1 MLEKL
6 YEDHGATENRREK
19 NCRHCFLKDKK
30 CYNITNIMIGF
41 PKDVSEIANAFPRMG
56 PSKKSHSER
65 EHKSMNYG
73 HGLGLTNSKRGIE
86 LKLYLSNFNEK
97 EFTIKW
103 PMLNTTI
110 QKGFFKEYITFFGSP
125 IYSETKKQLNL
136 GITPYW
142 KIDESMYHNFDK
154 TYLRNFWNISMKLEQ
169 EIQSDIQ
176 MGGSAMHKFGS
187 EIPKKSPGGPHG
199 AKHSH
204 FNKATSEDDDSD
216 EGLFPRESKIKPSS
230 AHRKKYISNI
240 GVSNS
245 GASPNGRESI
255 AHKGVYLIFF
265 QKKYVNKHLLKKFDG
280 RKLGE
285 KFKTLTFAKFS
296 KITFE
301 IDDLKTWVG
310 FLNFGSNMSSL
321 SKLVYVISRWYQY
334 KEPDP
339 QKNPDWANDCF

>member
-6 YEDHGATENRREK
+6 YEDHGATENRRER

-41 PKDVSEIANAFPRMG
+41 SKDVSEIANAFPRMG
-56 PSKKSHSER
+56 PRNRSNHT
-65 EHKSMNYG
+65 EHDHKFMGYG

-86 LKLYLSNFNEK
+86 LKLYISNYTEK

-103 PMLNTTI
+103 PMLNTTV

-169 EIQSDIQ
+169 EIQTDIQ

-187 EIPKKSPGGPHG
+187 DIKKRTPGGPHG
-199 AKHSH
+199 AKLSH
-204 FNKATSEDDDSD
+204 FHKTSIEDDDSD
-216 EGLFPRESKIKPSS
+216 EGLFPSQSKKKTSS
-230 AHRKKYISNI
+230 AHQKKYLSNI
-240 GVSNS
+240 GASNS
-245 GASPNGRESI
+245 GDPSPKGRESI

-265 QKKYVNKHLLKKFDG
+265 QKKYVNKHLLK
-280 RKLGE
+280 
-285 KFKTLTFAKFS
+285 
-296 KITFE
+296 
-301 IDDLKTWVG
+301 
-310 FLNFGSNMSSL
+310 
-321 SKLVYVISRWYQY
+321 
-334 KEPDP
+334 
-339 QKNPDWANDCF
+339 